1 MRLHA
6 LRQCLPLR
14 CGYVLFS
21 VDTCVSC
28 AGAAA
33 AATPLLVNALAT
45 AKKEKNNTKEVV
57 CSAWFLLLREG
68 AQFLQ
73 APPPPSSLLP
83 PPFSTHARTHAHHP
97 LASLLFGG
105 EQSRLICTLG
115 RFVSAFKRF
124 PSMTACTG
132 SSLYEGITP
141 LASQAEDFITRSF
154 YGKAGVEARQ
164 RAFSMGL
171 QSPLWLWT
179 HQQITR
185 DASVPKGMRK
195 MMHLIQWM
203 HGHGVESRH
212 IAILVPFSWK
222 AMCQQEFE
230 QHNGEAE
237 MRECPIILAHHELPA
252 LNKRDHTKYRYRAVL
267 YLMDALPSNL
277 SLSAPL
283 PASEELLI
291 SEAMGAAMDAFVL
304 CADAGWMAPQVQ
316 AKWYK
321 MFVAKLEDVRA
332 VVSYDAITTTQAA
345 MEAAAAYFPSLVGP
359 TIPLCCSRHPN
370 RRQLEYGLA
379 RIEPCC
385 KRLCLSLYACRR
397 PDHVCTHTCHP
408 EEAHLTCSY
417 ACGVTLSCGHKC
429 LLECGASCNCF
440 EVVEVQLACSHE
452 KLLGM
457 NKETL
462 EPIYTVVRH
471 VFKGVCGD
479 AALPCAV
486 SYETE
491 CARCLGLFTVS
502 CFEAQEQGHSLAH
515 RTLICAACKRRE
527 RELRATLLGELLT
540 GVESQKKKVKA
551 ELQRSLYH
559 QRKAAAQGLFR
570 PGTRVEIVDVTKCVP
585 PLFAEDDFPGIEFV
599 DMDAPTFFQ
608 EMEGAY
614 GTFVSN
620 HVDVMDRSE
629 VRNLVRLPSG
639 KHVLVTDGGL
649 RMIQAL
655 TSNITQAAPLM
666 LTFKG
671 KDDGAADGAALDSAE
686 FAAAKLMLHGVYYLS
701 QPVACDEVGGEEVL
715 TDKVVR
721 VVDLDPMSAKN
732 VVIECQLYRVV
743 ERTHDNIGDEGSDS
757 AHVGKATTASSNGTP
772 KRPRLER
779 GAVNISR
786 YECIEQIVRLSVPIA
801 ALEPMPGMVE
811 GKYVFV
817 SSPERQVR
825 NPHDMVRIE
834 AMLRHLT
841 DLSFPTDAHVTAA
854 PIDSDTPY
862 SLVKVV
868 NPPVNCEAARGPCA
882 VLKCSDARVVVRASP
897 DKFQQRRGRD
907 AHHNGARKV
916 PQKGLRASPAASAS
930 ALLVV
935 VPFVYTVGDEL
946 TEAEGA
952 LDAAAQKVFEQ
963 RLHKEL
969 TTSSEELALRHEE
982 EAFHAQQQMPEVT
995 PEMMAADLHAYSV
1008 PMPLPTAADVAAAR
1022 QRSMELP
1029 VGSPIA
1035 SRLTHTKDK
1044 LLCKQEVLQ
1053 LSQWMVAMTE
1063 RAEKAKESDAQHIK
1077 YIRSL
1082 RR

>member
-1 MRLHA
+1 
-6 LRQCLPLR
+6 
-14 CGYVLFS
+14 
-21 VDTCVSC
+21 
-28 AGAAA
+28 
-33 AATPLLVNALAT
+33 
-45 AKKEKNNTKEVV
+45 
-57 CSAWFLLLREG
+57 
-68 AQFLQ
+68 
-73 APPPPSSLLP
+73 
-83 PPFSTHARTHAHHP
+83 
-97 LASLLFGG
+97 
-105 EQSRLICTLG
+105 
-115 RFVSAFKRF
+115 
-124 PSMTACTG
+124 MTSHTG
-132 SSLYEGITP
+132 SSLYEGIAP
-141 LASQAEDFITRSF
+141 LASQAEDFITRCF
-154 YGKAGVEARQ
+154 YGKAGAESRQ

-185 DASVPKGMRK
+185 DAGAPKGMRK
-195 MMHLIQWM
+195 IIHLVQWM
-203 HGHGVESRH
+203 HLHGVESRH

-222 AMCQQEFE
+222 AMCQQEFA
-230 QHNGEAE
+230 QHSAQAE
-237 MRECPIILAHHELPA
+237 MKECPILLAHHELPA
-252 LNKRDHTKYRYRAVL
+252 LNKRDHTKYRYRAVF
-267 YLMDALPSNL
+267 YLMDALPRNL
-277 SLSAPL
+277 NLSAPL
-283 PASEELLI
+283 QASEELLI
-291 SEAMGAAMDAFVL
+291 SEAMGAALDAFVL

-332 VVSYDAITTTQAA
+332 VVSYDATTTTQAA
-345 MEAAAAYFPSLVGP
+345 MEAAAAYFPSLVAG
-359 TIPLCCSRHPN
+359 TQTS
-370 RRQLEYGLA
+370 G
-379 RIEPCC
+379 
-385 KRLCLSLYACRR
+385 SSS
-397 PDHVCTHTCHP
+397 T
-408 EEAHLTCSY
+408 
-417 ACGVTLSCGHKC
+417 C
-429 LLECGASCNCF
+429 LLECGAPCNCF
-440 EVVEVQLACSHE
+440 EVVEMQLPCSHE

-462 EPIYTVVRH
+462 EPIYAVVRH
-471 VFKGVCGD
+471 VYKGVCGD

-527 RELRATLLGELLT
+527 RELRARLLGELLT

-551 ELQRSLYH
+551 ELQRSLHH

-570 PGTRVEIVDVTKCVP
+570 PGTRVEIVDATKCVP

-599 DMDAPTFFQ
+599 DMEVPTFFQ
-608 EMEGAY
+608 EIEGAY

-620 HVDVMDRSE
+620 HVDVVDRSE

-655 TSNITQAAPLM
+655 TSNITQAVPLM
-666 LTFKG
+666 LTCKG
-671 KDDGAADGAALDSAE
+671 RDDGAADGAALDSAE
-686 FAAAKLMLHGVYYLS
+686 FAAAKLMLHGVYYLA
-701 QPVACDEVGGEEVL
+701 QPVACDEVAGEEVL

-721 VVDLDPMSAKN
+721 VVDLDPLSAKK
-732 VVIECQLYRVV
+732 VVVECELYRVS
-743 ERTHDNIGDEGSDS
+743 ERTHDDIGDERSDS
-757 AHVGKATTASSNGTP
+757 AHVGSATTGSLNGTP
-772 KRPRLER
+772 KRRRLER

-786 YECIEQIVRLSVPIA
+786 YECTEQIVRLSVPIA

-817 SSPERQVR
+817 SAPERQVR

-834 AMLRHLT
+834 AMLRRLT
-841 DLSFPTDAHVTAA
+841 DLSLPTDAHVTAA
-854 PIDSDTPY
+854 PIDPDTPY

-882 VLKCSDARVVVRASP
+882 VLKCSDARVVVRASS
-897 DKFQQRRGRD
+897 DKLQHRRGGGAR
-907 AHHNGARKV
+907 HNGDRGA
-916 PQKGLRASPAASAS
+916 PQRGVRAPPTAAAS

-963 RLHKEL
+963 RLQAEL

-995 PEMMAADLHAYSV
+995 PEMMTADLHAYSV
-1008 PMPLPTAADVAAAR
+1008 PMPLPTAAEVAAAR
-1022 QRSMELP
+1022 QKSMELS
-1029 VGSPIA
+1029 VGTPIA
-1035 SRLTHTKDK
+1035 SRLAHTRDK
-1044 LLCKQEVLQ
+1044 LLCKQEALQ
-1053 LSQWMVAMTE
+1053 LPQWMTMMTE
-1063 RAEKAKESDAQHIK
+1063 RAHKEKESDAQHVK

>member
-1 MRLHA
+1 
-6 LRQCLPLR
+6 
-14 CGYVLFS
+14 
-21 VDTCVSC
+21 
-28 AGAAA
+28 
-33 AATPLLVNALAT
+33 
-45 AKKEKNNTKEVV
+45 
-57 CSAWFLLLREG
+57 
-68 AQFLQ
+68 
-73 APPPPSSLLP
+73 
-83 PPFSTHARTHAHHP
+83 
-97 LASLLFGG
+97 
-105 EQSRLICTLG
+105 
-115 RFVSAFKRF
+115 
-124 PSMTACTG
+124 MTSHTG
-132 SSLYEGITP
+132 SSLYEGIAP
-141 LASQAEDFITRSF
+141 LASQAEDFITRCF
-154 YGKAGVEARQ
+154 YGKAGAESRQ

-185 DASVPKGMRK
+185 DAGAPKGMRK
-195 MMHLIQWM
+195 IIHLVQWM
-203 HGHGVESRH
+203 HLHGVESRH

-222 AMCQQEFE
+222 AMCQQEFA
-230 QHNGEAE
+230 QHSAQAE
-237 MRECPIILAHHELPA
+237 MKECPILLAHHELPA
-252 LNKRDHTKYRYRAVL
+252 LNKRDHTKYRYRAVF
-267 YLMDALPSNL
+267 YLMDALPRNL
-277 SLSAPL
+277 NLSAPL
-283 PASEELLI
+283 QASEELLI
-291 SEAMGAAMDAFVL
+291 SEAMGAALDAFVL

-332 VVSYDAITTTQAA
+332 VVSYDATTTTQAA

-370 RRQLEYGLA
+370 QRQLEYGLA
-379 RIEPCC
+379 RMEPCC

-397 PDHVCTHTCHP
+397 PDHVCTRTCHP
-408 EEAHLTCSY
+408 DESHLTCSY
-417 ACGVTLSCGHKC
+417 ACGASLPCGHKC
-429 LLECGASCNCF
+429 LLECGAPCNCF
-440 EVVEVQLACSHE
+440 EVVEMQLPCSHE

-462 EPIYTVVRH
+462 EPIYAVVRH
-471 VFKGVCGD
+471 VYKGVCGD

-527 RELRATLLGELLT
+527 RELRARLLGELLT

-551 ELQRSLYH
+551 ELQRSLHH

-570 PGTRVEIVDVTKCVP
+570 PGTRVEIVDATKCVP

-599 DMDAPTFFQ
+599 DMEVPTFFQ
-608 EMEGAY
+608 EIEGAY

-620 HVDVMDRSE
+620 HVDVVDRSE

-655 TSNITQAAPLM
+655 TSNITQAVPLM
-666 LTFKG
+666 LTCKG
-671 KDDGAADGAALDSAE
+671 RDDGAADGAALDSAE
-686 FAAAKLMLHGVYYLS
+686 FAAAKLMLHGVYYLA
-701 QPVACDEVGGEEVL
+701 QPVACDEVAGEEVL

-721 VVDLDPMSAKN
+721 VVDLDPLSAKK
-732 VVIECQLYRVV
+732 VVVECELYRVS
-743 ERTHDNIGDEGSDS
+743 ERTHDDIGDERSDS
-757 AHVGKATTASSNGTP
+757 AHVGSATTGSLNGTP
-772 KRPRLER
+772 KRRRLER

-786 YECIEQIVRLSVPIA
+786 YECTEQIVRLSVPIA

-817 SSPERQVR
+817 SAPERQVR

-834 AMLRHLT
+834 AMLRRLT
-841 DLSFPTDAHVTAA
+841 DLSLPTDAHVTAA
-854 PIDSDTPY
+854 PIDPDTPY

-882 VLKCSDARVVVRASP
+882 VLKCSDARVVVRASS
-897 DKFQQRRGRD
+897 DKLQHRRGGGAR
-907 AHHNGARKV
+907 HNGDRGA
-916 PQKGLRASPAASAS
+916 PQRGVRAPPTAAAS

-963 RLHKEL
+963 RLQAEL

-995 PEMMAADLHAYSV
+995 PEMMTADLHAYSV
-1008 PMPLPTAADVAAAR
+1008 PMPLPTAAEVAAAR
-1022 QRSMELP
+1022 QKSMELS
-1029 VGSPIA
+1029 VGTPIA
-1035 SRLTHTKDK
+1035 SRLAHTRDK
-1044 LLCKQEVLQ
+1044 LLCKQEALQ
-1053 LSQWMVAMTE
+1053 LPQWMTMMTE
-1063 RAEKAKESDAQHIK
+1063 RAHKEKESDAQHVK